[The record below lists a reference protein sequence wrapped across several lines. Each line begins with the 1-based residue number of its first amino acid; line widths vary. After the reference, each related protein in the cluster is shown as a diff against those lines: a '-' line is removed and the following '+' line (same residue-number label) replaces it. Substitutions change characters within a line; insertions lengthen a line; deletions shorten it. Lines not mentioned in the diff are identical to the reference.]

1 MFSSQNEIKTQ
12 FDELDTALPDNVL
25 AEIVIFG
32 GAAMFL
38 YNIGYRGT
46 MDIDIAFIS
55 GNQAYRLIMEKG
67 EQLGIS
73 AQAQGIAFLGS
84 GWESR
89 IEWSPWSFIHLR
101 VGVLDPYD
109 WVLSKLARWRG
120 NDEDDVKAILPQL
133 NSRILFTRLQESL
146 PDYIGRE
153 RDVQITWNILADD
166 MGYVEKFEL

>member
-1 MFSSQNEIKTQ
+1 MFSSLDDIKTQ
-12 FDELDTALPDNVL
+12 FDELDALLTDSIFV
-25 AEIVIFG
+25 EIVILG

-38 YNIGYRGT
+38 YNIDYRMT
-46 MDIDIAFIS
+46 MDIDVAFVS
-55 GNQAYRLIMEKG
+55 GYQAIRLIIEKG

-73 AQAQGIAFLGS
+73 AQAHGIAFLGG
-84 GWESR
+84 GWETR
-89 IEWSPWSFIHLR
+89 VEWSTWSFKHLR

-120 NDEDDVKAILPQL
+120 HDEDDVKAVLPQL
-133 NSRILFTRLQESL
+133 DGKELFTRLQESL

-166 MGYVEKFEL
+166 MGYKERFI